1 MSRPASVSVALGSPC
16 LAFHCASVT
25 GVVKSDGSTTMR
37 VVLKSHPPPRT
48 QIVGATCQPHSTRH
62 QGSFTELTL
71 RSPSIHTFAG
81 SRPSATMSRHISLAR
96 AQQPSSGYLNGMH
109 GTGTVRGSQLVAA
122 IAWKIARAGT
132 VLGTCHQTPGT

>member
-1 MSRPASVSVALGSPC
+1 MSRPVSVSVAFGSPC

-48 QIVGATCQPHSTRH
+48 QIVGATCQPHATRH

-71 RSPSIHTFAG
+71 RSPSINTFAG
-81 SRPSATMSRHISLAR
+81 ARPSATRSRHIALAL
-96 AQQPSSGYLNGMH
+96 AQQPAWRYLPAVH
-109 GTGTVRGSQLVAA
+109 GTG
-122 IAWKIARAGT
+122 
-132 VLGTCHQTPGT
+132 